1 MLPLTDLGQEVSVMA
16 YSELIKSFDRI
27 RDYMRDFY
35 VYGFKSRTEYDA
47 KSARSYD
54 NERRRVES
62 WLGEYMSFTQDPAG
76 KRVFLSVDSRRIPS
90 NPLYKAFKA
99 KSFTDRDITLHFYI
113 LDILADGAG
122 RTAGQIMDIITER
135 YLSAFDCA
143 LSIDESTVRK
153 KLREYEELGL
163 LQSEKN
169 GKRVEYRRADDPQ
182 IDLSGWAD
190 AVAFFS
196 EDAPLGVIGSFLLDK
211 LETVPRVFNFKH
223 HYILHAL
230 DSGVLYQLLSAIG
243 ERRAV
248 ELTLKSPR
256 NGREYVRT
264 VCPLRIYSSTQ
275 TGRQYVLGYHYQ
287 GKRMAFYRVDAVRR
301 VGILNVEKKID
312 VYEGY
317 YAKFRENLWGV
328 SVGAEHE
335 LEHIE
340 MTLRVE
346 PGEGHIVQRLEREKR
361 GGTIEVLD
369 GHTYRFSADVYDAY
383 EMLPWLRTF
392 TGRIVELQC
401 SNQSVVDTFYADLEQ
416 MMRQYGGDGH
426 AL

>member
-1 MLPLTDLGQEVSVMA
+1 MA

-62 WLGEYMSFTQDPAG
+62 WLGEYMSFTQDSAG
-76 KRVFLSVDSRRIPS
+76 KRVFLSVDSRRIPG

-99 KSFTDRDITLHFYI
+99 KSFTDRDITLHFYL
-113 LDILADGAG
+113 LDSLADGVG

-135 YLSAFDCA
+135 YLSVFESA

-169 GKRVEYRRADDPQ
+169 GKRVAYRRTDDPRL
-182 IDLSGWAD
+182 DLSGWAD
-190 AVAFFS
+190 AIAFFS
-196 EDAPLGVIGSFLLDK
+196 EDAPLGVTGSFLLDK
-211 LETVPRVFNFKH
+211 LETVPRIFRFKH

-230 DSGVLYQLLSAIG
+230 DGDILCRLLSAIG
-243 ERRAV
+243 EHRAV
-248 ELTLKSPR
+248 ELTLKSLR
-256 NGREYVRT
+256 GGREYVRT
-264 VCPLRIYSSTQ
+264 ICPLRIYSSTQ
-275 TGRQYVLGYHYQ
+275 TGRQYVLGYHYR

-301 VGILNVEKKID
+301 VATLNVEKKID

-328 SVGAEHE
+328 SVGGEHE
-335 LEHIE
+335 LDHIE
-340 MTLRVE
+340 MTLRVGPRE
-346 PGEGHIVQRLEREKR
+346 SYIVQRLEREKR

-369 GHTYRFSADVYDAY
+369 DHTCRFSADVYDAY
-383 EMLPWLRTF
+383 ELLPWLRTF
-392 TGRIVELQC
+392 IGRVVGLQC
-401 SNQSVVDTFYADLEQ
+401 SNRAVVDTFYADLEQ
-416 MMRQYGGDGH
+416 MARQYGGDGH
-426 AL
+426 AVQ

>member
-1 MLPLTDLGQEVSVMA
+1 MA
-16 YSELIKSFDRI
+16 YSELIKDFNRI

-62 WLGEYMSFTQDPAG
+62 WLGEYMSFTQDSSG
-76 KRVFLSVDSRRIPS
+76 KRVFLSVDSRRIPN

-99 KSFTDRDITLHFYI
+99 KSFTDRDITLHFYL
-113 LDILADGAG
+113 LDILADGG
-122 RTAGQIMDIITER
+122 SKTVGQIMDCVTER
-135 YLSAFDCA
+135 YLSAFDHA
-143 LSIDESTVRK
+143 LSVDESTVRK
-153 KLREYEELGL
+153 KLREYEALGL
-163 LQSEKN
+163 LQSEKI
-169 GKRVEYRRADDPQ
+169 GKRVEYRRTDDPRL
-182 IDLSGWAD
+182 DLSGWAD

-211 LETVPRVFNFKH
+211 LETAPHIFRFKH

-230 DSGVLYQLLSAIG
+230 DSDVLCQLLSAIG
-243 ERRAV
+243 EHRAV
-248 ELTLKSPR
+248 ELTLKSLR

-264 VCPLRIYSSTQ
+264 ICPLRVYSSTQ
-275 TGRQYVLGYHYQ
+275 TGRQYVLGYHYR
-287 GKRMAFYRVDAVRR
+287 GKRMAFYRADAVRR
-301 VGILNVEKKID
+301 VDILNVEKKID

-335 LEHIE
+335 LDHIE

-346 PGEGHIVQRLEREKR
+346 PGEDYIVQRLEREKR
-361 GGTIEVLD
+361 GGTAEVLD
-369 GHTYRFSADVYDAY
+369 DHTCRFSADVYDAY
-383 EMLPWLRTF
+383 ELLPWLRTF
-392 TGRIVELQC
+392 IGRIVGLQC

-416 MMRQYGGDGH
+416 MTRQYGGDGH